1 MNDPINNMPDYD
13 GIGVYALIAENG
25 KRYIGSSKNV
35 KRRVK
40 EHNSAIKGHYDLN
53 ALLDHTF
60 VCEVIEKLPYGIT
73 PLELVRKEEEVI
85 NRYQKSEL
93 LNSVYFRNIHTS
105 NKKTENIPIAK
116 PTANR
121 RGDTMS
127 TLGCKV
133 TKEQAQAFK
142 EHCQSKGSTANK
154 VLRDFVLD
162 SIGSSKPAPS
172 GTESE
177 DKSE

>member
-1 MNDPINNMPDYD
+1 MNDPINNIPDYD

-35 KRRVK
+35 KGRVK
-40 EHNSAIKGHYDLN
+40 AHNSAIKGRYDFN

-85 NRYQKSEL
+85 NRYQRSEL
-93 LNSVYFRNIHTS
+93 LNSMYFRNIHTS
-105 NKKTENIPIAK
+105 NKKTENIPIEK
-116 PTANR
+116 PTANLR
-121 RGDTMS
+121 VDTMA

-142 EHCQSKGSTANK
+142 DHCNSKGSTANK

-162 SIGSSKPAPS
+162 SIGANNETVPDSSK
-172 GTESE
+172 E
-177 DKSE
+177 